1 MCSNLFIILNSKAL
15 ALLQEFA
22 ENEYDIIDLDNC
34 ILYRCSKK
42 FFPMLYPRMADMGY
56 LISEI
61 EALDQAD
68 EYMSVRFYYAFKN

>member
-1 MCSNLFIILNSKAL
+1 MYSNLFIILNSKAL

-34 ILYRCSKK
+34 ILYRCRKK

-61 EALDQAD
+61 EALDQTD